1 MYDKNLLQSNGDSE
15 NREIPIGGYFASDR
29 IPIFGDALE
38 MWIFT
43 TFAPSKTVNIMP
55 RKKKPFSK
63 DTKFAELLTDDRRL
77 LQLLPRFGIG
87 LGFGDRNVDQ
97 VCQMNQVNTDLFLMI
112 CEIYSDNNYK
122 PGQNELQH
130 IDMGDLLS
138 YLKASHQYYLDER
151 FPHIEEHLQRIIEA
165 CGQKYGP
172 MLSHFYD
179 EYKQEVMRHI
189 KYYEEEVVF
198 PYIEALL
205 NGKRTDSYKIYEF
218 EHNHTNIQ
226 DTLDDMMNI
235 LLKYLPGDILPKERI
250 EISYDIMELSDD
262 LNRHSI
268 IEERILIPNVESL
281 ENTQP

>member
-1 MYDKNLLQSNGDSE
+1 
-15 NREIPIGGYFASDR
+15 
-29 IPIFGDALE
+29 
-38 MWIFT
+38 
-43 TFAPSKTVNIMP
+43 MP
-55 RKKKPFSK
+55 HQITIVMSKKKTPFSK
-63 DTKFAELLTDDRRL
+63 DSKFAELMTDDRRL

-87 LGFGDRNVDQ
+87 LGFGDRNVEQ
-97 VCQMNQVNTDLFLMI
+97 VCQMNHVSTELFLLI
-112 CEIYSDNNYK
+112 CEIYSDSSFK
-122 PGQNELQH
+122 PSYSELQQ

-138 YLKASHQYYLDER
+138 YLKASHQYYLGER
-151 FPHIEEHLQRIIEA
+151 FPHIEEHLQHIIEA

-189 KYYEEEVVF
+189 QFYEEEVVF

-205 NGKRTDSYKIYEF
+205 NGQRTDSYKIGEF

-262 LNRHSI
+262 LNRHSL
-268 IEERILIPNVESL
+268 IEERILVPSVESL
-281 ENTQP
+281 ERAQP

>member
-1 MYDKNLLQSNGDSE
+1 
-15 NREIPIGGYFASDR
+15 
-29 IPIFGDALE
+29 
-38 MWIFT
+38 
-43 TFAPSKTVNIMP
+43 MP
-55 RKKKPFSK
+55 KKKTLFSK

-87 LGFGDRNVDQ
+87 LGFGDRSVDQ
-97 VCQMNQVNTDLFLMI
+97 VCERNRVNTDLFLMI
-112 CEIYSDNNYK
+112 CEIYSDGNFK

-138 YLKASHQYYLDER
+138 YLKASHLYYLDER
-151 FPHIEEHLQRIIEA
+151 FPHIEEHLHHIIEA
-165 CGQKYGP
+165 CGRKFGP

-205 NGKRTDSYKIYEF
+205 KGQHTNTYKIDEF

-226 DTLDDMMNI
+226 DVLDDMMNI

-268 IEERILIPNVESL
+268 IEERILIPCVESL
-281 ENTQP
+281 ENVKP

>member
-1 MYDKNLLQSNGDSE
+1 MDNK
-15 NREIPIGGYFASDR
+15 
-29 IPIFGDALE
+29 
-38 MWIFT
+38 
-43 TFAPSKTVNIMP
+43 KTE
-55 RKKKPFSK
+55 FSK
-63 DTKFAELLTDDRRL
+63 HTKLAELMTNDRRL

-97 VCQMNQVNTDLFLMI
+97 VCQTNHVSTELFLMI
-112 CEIYSDNNYK
+112 CEIYSDGGFI
-122 PGQNELQH
+122 PGKEALRH
-130 IDMGDLLS
+130 IDMGALLA
-138 YLKASHQYYLDER
+138 YLKASHRYYLDER
-151 FPHIEEHLQRIIEA
+151 FPHIEEHLQHIIDA
-165 CGQKYGP
+165 CGQKHGP
-172 MLSHFYD
+172 MLSHFYG

-198 PYIEALL
+198 PYIETLL
-205 NGKRTDSYKIYEF
+205 NGQRTDSYKINEF

-262 LNRHSI
+262 LSRHSI

-281 ENTQP
+281 ENAQP

>member
-1 MYDKNLLQSNGDSE
+1 MVAFC
-15 NREIPIGGYFASDR
+15 I
-29 IPIFGDALE
+29 
-38 MWIFT
+38 
-43 TFAPSKTVNIMP
+43 FAPSKQITMP
-55 RKKKPFSK
+55 KKKTPFSK
-63 DTKFAELLTDDRRL
+63 DTKFAELMTDDRRL
-77 LQLLPRFGIG
+77 LQLLPRFGIRI
-87 LGFGDRNVDQ
+87 GFGDRSVDQ

-112 CEIYSDNNYK
+112 CEIYSDSGFK
-122 PGQNELQH
+122 PEKHELQS
-130 IDMGDLLS
+130 IYMIDLLS
-138 YLKASHQYYLDER
+138 YLKASHLYYLDDR
-151 FPHIEEHLQRIIEA
+151 FPHIEEHLNRIIEA

-179 EYKQEVMRHI
+179 EYKQEVIRHI
-189 KYYEEEVVF
+189 QYYEEEVVF

-205 NGKRTDSYKIYEF
+205 KGEHTDSYKIDEF

>member
-1 MYDKNLLQSNGDSE
+1 MYDKNLLQSNGDSK
-15 NREIPIGGYFASDR
+15 NCEIPIGRYFVSDR

-43 TFAPSKTVNIMP
+43 TFATSKTVNIMP

-63 DTKFAELLTDDRRL
+63 ETKFAELLTDDRRL

-97 VCQMNQVNTDLFLMI
+97 VCQMNQINTDLFLMI

-205 NGKRTDSYKIYEF
+205 NGKRTDSYKIDEF

>member
-1 MYDKNLLQSNGDSE
+1 
-15 NREIPIGGYFASDR
+15 
-29 IPIFGDALE
+29 
-38 MWIFT
+38 
-43 TFAPSKTVNIMP
+43 MP
-55 RKKKPFSK
+55 KKKTLFSK

-87 LGFGDRNVDQ
+87 LGFGDRSVDQ
-97 VCQMNQVNTDLFLMI
+97 VCESNRVNTDLFLMI
-112 CEIYSDNNYK
+112 CEIYSDGNFK

-138 YLKASHQYYLDER
+138 YLKASHLYYLDER
-151 FPHIEEHLQRIIEA
+151 FPHIEEHLHHIIEA
-165 CGQKYGP
+165 CGQKFGP

-205 NGKRTDSYKIYEF
+205 KGQHTNTYKIDEF

-226 DTLDDMMNI
+226 DVLDDMMNI

-268 IEERILIPNVESL
+268 IEERILIPCVESL
-281 ENTQP
+281 ENVKP

>member
-1 MYDKNLLQSNGDSE
+1 
-15 NREIPIGGYFASDR
+15 
-29 IPIFGDALE
+29 
-38 MWIFT
+38 
-43 TFAPSKTVNIMP
+43 MP
-55 RKKKPFSK
+55 KKKTPFSK
-63 DTKFAELLTDDRRL
+63 DTKFAELMTNDRRL

-87 LGFGDRNVDQ
+87 LGFGDRSVDQ

-112 CEIYSDNNYK
+112 CEIYSDNSFK
-122 PGQNELQH
+122 PEKTELQH
-130 IDMGDLLS
+130 IDMGNLLS
-138 YLKASHQYYLDER
+138 YLKASHLYYLDER
-151 FPHIEEHLQRIIEA
+151 FPHIEEHLQRIIDA

-205 NGKRTDSYKIYEF
+205 NGQRTDSYKIDEF

-262 LNRHSI
+262 LNRHSL
-268 IEERILIPNVESL
+268 IEEHILIPCVESL
-281 ENTQP
+281 ENAQP

>member
-1 MYDKNLLQSNGDSE
+1 MDFYYLC
-15 NREIPIGGYFASDR
+15 PI
-29 IPIFGDALE
+29 
-38 MWIFT
+38 
-43 TFAPSKTVNIMP
+43 KKVNIMP

-122 PGQNELQH
+122 PGQNDLQH

-205 NGKRTDSYKIYEF
+205 NGKRTDSYKIDEF

>member
-1 MYDKNLLQSNGDSE
+1 
-15 NREIPIGGYFASDR
+15 
-29 IPIFGDALE
+29 
-38 MWIFT
+38 
-43 TFAPSKTVNIMP
+43 MP
-55 RKKKPFSK
+55 HQITIVMTKKKKPFSK
-63 DTKFAELLTDDRRL
+63 DSKFAELMTDDRRL

-87 LGFGDRNVDQ
+87 LGFGDRNVEQ
-97 VCQMNQVNTDLFLMI
+97 VCQMNHVSTELFLLT
-112 CEIYSDNNYK
+112 CEIYSDSSFK
-122 PGQNELQH
+122 PSHIELQQ

-138 YLKASHQYYLDER
+138 YLKASHQYYLGER
-151 FPHIEEHLQRIIEA
+151 FPHIEEHLQHIIEA

-189 KYYEEEVVF
+189 QFYEEEVVF

-205 NGKRTDSYKIYEF
+205 NGQRTDSYKINEF

-262 LNRHSI
+262 INRHSL
-268 IEERILIPNVESL
+268 IEERILVPSVESL
-281 ENTQP
+281 ERAQP

>member
-1 MYDKNLLQSNGDSE
+1 
-15 NREIPIGGYFASDR
+15 
-29 IPIFGDALE
+29 
-38 MWIFT
+38 
-43 TFAPSKTVNIMP
+43 MP
-55 RKKKPFSK
+55 HQITIVMSKKKTPFSK
-63 DTKFAELLTDDRRL
+63 DSKFAELMTDDRRL

-87 LGFGDRNVDQ
+87 LGFGDRNVEQ
-97 VCQMNQVNTDLFLMI
+97 VCLMNHVSTELFLLI
-112 CEIYSDNNYK
+112 CEIYSDSSFK
-122 PGQNELQH
+122 PSYSELQQ

-138 YLKASHQYYLDER
+138 YLKASHQYYLGER
-151 FPHIEEHLQRIIEA
+151 FPHIEEHLQHIIEA

-189 KYYEEEVVF
+189 QFYEEEVVF

-205 NGKRTDSYKIYEF
+205 NGQRTDSYKINEF

-262 LNRHSI
+262 LNRHSL
-268 IEERILIPNVESL
+268 IEERILVPSVESL
-281 ENTQP
+281 ERAQP

>member
-1 MYDKNLLQSNGDSE
+1 MDAFL
-15 NREIPIGGYFASDR
+15 YFC
-29 IPIFGDALE
+29 
-38 MWIFT
+38 
-43 TFAPSKTVNIMP
+43 PSKTRIIMP
-55 RKKKPFSK
+55 KKKTPFSK
-63 DTKFAELLTDDRRL
+63 DTKFAELMTDDRRL

-87 LGFGDRNVDQ
+87 LGFGDRSLDQ

-112 CEIYSDNNYK
+112 CEIYSDNSFK
-122 PGQNELQH
+122 PEKTELQH
-130 IDMGDLLS
+130 VDMGNLLS
-138 YLKASHQYYLDER
+138 YLKASHLYYLDER
-151 FPHIEEHLQRIIEA
+151 FPHIEEHLQRIIDA

-205 NGKRTDSYKIYEF
+205 NGQRTDSYKIDEF

-262 LNRHSI
+262 LNRHSL
-268 IEERILIPNVESL
+268 IEEHILIPCVESL
-281 ENTQP
+281 ENAQP

>member
-1 MYDKNLLQSNGDSE
+1 
-15 NREIPIGGYFASDR
+15 
-29 IPIFGDALE
+29 
-38 MWIFT
+38 
-43 TFAPSKTVNIMP
+43 MP
-55 RKKKPFSK
+55 HQITIVMSKKKTPFSK
-63 DTKFAELLTDDRRL
+63 DSKFAELMTDDRRL

-87 LGFGDRNVDQ
+87 LGFGDRNVEQ
-97 VCQMNQVNTDLFLMI
+97 VCQMNHVSTELFLLT
-112 CEIYSDNNYK
+112 CEIYSDSSFK
-122 PGQNELQH
+122 PSYSELQQ

-138 YLKASHQYYLDER
+138 YLKASHQYYLGER
-151 FPHIEEHLQRIIEA
+151 FPHIEEHLQHIIEA

-189 KYYEEEVVF
+189 QFYEEEVVF

-205 NGKRTDSYKIYEF
+205 NGQRTDSYKIGEF

-262 LNRHSI
+262 LNRHSL
-268 IEERILIPNVESL
+268 IEERILVPSVESL
-281 ENTQP
+281 ERAQP

>member
-1 MYDKNLLQSNGDSE
+1 MVFYYLCPIKN
-15 NREIPIGGYFASDR
+15 
-29 IPIFGDALE
+29 
-38 MWIFT
+38 
-43 TFAPSKTVNIMP
+43 VNIMP
-55 RKKKPFSK
+55 KKKKPFSK

-87 LGFGDRNVDQ
+87 LGFGDRSVDQ
-97 VCQMNQVNTDLFLMI
+97 VCQMNHVNSELFLMI
-112 CEIYSDNNYK
+112 CEIYSDSNYK
-122 PGQNELQH
+122 PGQIELQH
-130 IDMGDLLS
+130 IDMRDLLS

-151 FPHIEEHLQRIIEA
+151 FPHIEEHLQHIIEA

-205 NGKRTDSYKIYEF
+205 NGKRTDSYKIDEF

-268 IEERILIPNVESL
+268 IEERILIPNVESI
-281 ENTQP
+281 ENAQP